1 MHLILIKNLRLDQ
14 TIGWLHW
21 LVRRLKMSYVGSLR
35 AS

>member
-14 TIGWLHW
+14 TIGWLQFA
-21 LVRRLKMSYVGSLR
+21 VRRLGFADVGPLR